1 MTATIFL
8 DMKKDCEKV
17 DREKTFEE
25 LENMGIQGRSL
36 DFRELFC
43 ERWIKVRVSGSILQ
57 STNTDLGIP
66 QGGIFKST
74 VGSDQQVGYVDNKEG
89 TDLLPQQNSKH
100 YIWRRKRNEVATE
113 IMLRNQLY
121 LIKYLVSG
129 MTLDSRLNWEE
140 HINKL
145 RAKAKRTLKL

>member
-25 LENMGIQGRSL
+25 LENLGIQGRSL

-74 VGSDQQVGYVDNKEG
+74 VG
-89 TDLLPQQNSKH
+89 T
-100 YIWRRKRNEVATE
+100 
-113 IMLRNQLY
+113 
-121 LIKYLVSG
+121 
-129 MTLDSRLNWEE
+129 
-140 HINKL
+140 NKL
-145 RAKAKRTLKL
+145 DTWTAKRGLTFYHNKTVSIIFGEEREMK